1 MSNHSDSV
9 LSISTIASA
18 IANASS
24 SAEPSQL
31 AAMIMELSNKNKTT
45 RVLPRVVKE
54 AELSA
59 NEVLSINE
67 ENSAFDM
74 EKYLKKTDENR
85 CESEYESVVKHEA
98 SVQKLTSNTFLLGQD
113 KHKDALAEDLMNNHR
128 KQRGIK
134 KRLLDYLN
142 EESDSQ
148 NFSSLSGVPSHGDV
162 IADTVQYSEKL
173 TDLVNSKH
181 LQSMDADTRS
191 ETLNGNEAHTYGI
204 LSAAKIEVAQRN
216 LLAYQNN
223 NFTNTC
229 SIREDRETV
238 DQAPST
244 VPEPCNDLVEG
255 SAGNAPSLS
264 NLKPA
269 KQSSKYVSV
278 SPRTAKPVQKFSND
292 ERKQNIE
299 KRNKDASIPRGGNT
313 KHVTFEK
320 LSPAS
325 QNSTGK

>member
-9 LSISTIASA
+9 LSISTIANA

-31 AAMIMELSNKNKTT
+31 AAMMMELSNKNKRT
-45 RVLPRVVKE
+45 RVLPGVVKE

-98 SVQKLTSNTFLLGQD
+98 SVQNLTSDTFLLD
-113 KHKDALAEDLMNNHR
+113 KHKDGLAEDLMNNHR

-148 NFSSLSGVPSHGDV
+148 NFSSLSGVPSREDV
-162 IADTVQYSEKL
+162 IADNVQYSEKL

-191 ETLNGNEAHTYGI
+191 ETLNGNEAHTCGI

-216 LLAYQNN
+216 LLAYQNS

-238 DQAPST
+238 DQAPSA
-244 VPEPCNDLVEG
+244 VPEPYSDLVEG

-269 KQSSKYVSV
+269 KQSNKYVSV
-278 SPRTAKPVQKFSND
+278 SPRTAKPVQKLNND

-299 KRNKDASIPRGGNT
+299 KRNKDAGIPRGGNT

-320 LSPAS
+320 LSPSS

>member
-31 AAMIMELSNKNKTT
+31 AAMIMELSNTNKTT

-216 LLAYQNN
+216 LLAYQNS
-223 NFTNTC
+223 NFTNAC